1 MDYRALLKN
10 VEKTLSAIERKE
22 DVLST
27 IASVAE
33 AVVRNFRSEL
43 GIFGARLYIRR
54 DEEYVLE
61 RGFGRSRKSPP
72 GLTVR
77 ADYGPIRRAVEEGLV
92 LTDLLDPSVDRD
104 FEARLGVVR
113 FAAVSFGEEKF
124 LLSFD
129 VLPRVPAED
138 LLLSLGIIRTVVD
151 SKVRTEKLEGLIN
164 EARRIQQSILP
175 KSVPAVGTTTS
186 SACRSRPSSSAA
198 TSMTSSRSGSRPSA
212 RPSPTLR
219 DTASS
224 RPSSSATS
232 TSASGWGS
240 GAT

>member
-10 VEKTLSAIERKE
+10 VEKTLSAIEREE

-61 RGFGRSRKSPP
+61 RGFGRSKKSPP

-92 LTDLLDPSVDRD
+92 LTDLPDPSLDPH
-104 FEARLGVVR
+104 F
-113 FAAVSFGEEKF
+113 
-124 LLSFD
+124 
-129 VLPRVPAED
+129 
-138 LLLSLGIIRTVVD
+138 
-151 SKVRTEKLEGLIN
+151 
-164 EARRIQQSILP
+164 Q
-175 KSVPAVGTTTS
+175 
-186 SACRSRPSSSAA
+186 
-198 TSMTSSRSGSRPSA
+198 
-212 RPSPTLR
+212 
-219 DTASS
+219 
-224 RPSSSATS
+224 
-232 TSASGWGS
+232 
-240 GAT
+240 